1 MRETTKEEALNR
13 LRSVSG
19 HLNAV
24 VRMVEREAYCVDI
37 IKQILAVQGALNK
50 VSSIILESHLQT
62 CVTTA
67 IRGENPAERERVIG
81 ELMEIF
87 EMSRRI

>member
-67 IRGENPAERERVIG
+67 IRGEDPGERERVIG